1 MDSKGEV
8 LLTIMASLA
17 QQESQSLSQ
26 NVKLGLQYRYQRG
39 EVQINCNHFLGYA
52 KDENKHMVVVPEEA
66 EIVKRIYR
74 EYLEGAS
81 MLKIARNLTAD
92 GLKNGAGHTKWRD
105 SNIRQILQNE
115 KYMGDALLQKTYTV
129 DFMTKKKVKNTGLVP
144 QYYVEDDHEAIIP
157 KELFYRVQEEMM
169 RRASLCKA
177 AVTRKKNQRSRYSST
192 YALTGM
198 LICGK
203 CGQEYRRVTWAR
215 NGKKKVVWR
224 CSNRLTN
231 GVKKCGESEILEE
244 NALNRAVME
253 AIHRI
258 TSDDMEFMEN
268 FRQNII
274 HVIGSYSTAKESGE
288 YEEKIKEKQDEMVA
302 LIAENAKTGSYT
314 PEFDER
320 YRTIAEEINAL
331 KEAQKTARNEKQMSD
346 SYEQRIKDID
356 HYLSTR
362 TCQIPE
368 FDNDLVRRLISTIK
382 VESSE
387 KLLIQFQSGIVM
399 EQEIRYE

>member
-1 MDSKGEV
+1 M
-8 LLTIMASLA
+8 
-17 QQESQSLSQ
+17 
-26 NVKLGLQYRYQRG
+26 
-39 EVQINCNHFLGYA
+39 GYT
-52 KDENKHMVVVPEEA
+52 KNEDGDLVIVPEEA
-66 EIVKRIYR
+66 EIVKRIFR
-74 EYLEGAS
+74 LYLEGYS
-81 MLKIARNLTAD
+81 TGKIAKHLEEQGIKTATGQD
-92 GLKNGAGHTKWRD
+92 KWHSTVIDKMLR
-105 SNIRQILQNE
+105 NE

-231 GVKKCGESEILEE
+231 GVKKCGESETLEE

-274 HVIGSYSTAKESGE
+274 HVIGSYGTAKESGE
-288 YEEKIKEKQDEMVA
+288 YEEKIKEKQEEMVA

-331 KEAQKTARNEKQMSD
+331 KEAQKTARNEKRMAD
-346 SYEQRIKDID
+346 SYEQRIQDID
-356 HYLSTR
+356 HYLSTS